1 MPLYHAAQNCQP
13 MVLAKLW
20 KGYKG
25 RCRSLYGLRIAYPQL
40 FERECRAARLD
51 ERRQLGENPSGFQS
65 YLGTS
70 PAQPPNKTFVWNQ
83 ARYGYHFVCT
93 AADATINKSKRQL
106 TASGILGLH
115 SRHGHHRCSPLTN
128 IECFNGHAEKTSIL
142 RPFYCCCPHGQ
153 AIGNETASGRLEAT
167 KTGVS
172 ACAA

>member
-1 MPLYHAAQNCQP
+1 M
-13 MVLAKLW
+13 
-20 KGYKG
+20 
-25 RCRSLYGLRIAYPQL
+25 
-40 FERECRAARLD
+40 D
-51 ERRQLGENPSGFQS
+51 ERRQLGTPGRTLQDFKPALARALLSLQTKLLF
-65 YLGTS
+65 GTR
-70 PAQPPNKTFVWNQ
+70 PGMVII
-83 ARYGYHFVCT
+83 GVCT
-93 AADATINKSKRQL
+93 AENATINKSKRQL

-172 ACAA
+172 ACAARQIHSKSMPCTGGTGTESSAKK